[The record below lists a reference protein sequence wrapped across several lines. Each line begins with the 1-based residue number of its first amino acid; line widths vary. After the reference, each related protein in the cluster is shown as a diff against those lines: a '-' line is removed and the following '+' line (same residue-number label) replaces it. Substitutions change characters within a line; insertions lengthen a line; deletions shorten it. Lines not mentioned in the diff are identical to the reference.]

1 MFEKKNYI
9 VNCDVCDMRKITQ
22 ESLSGY
28 EQIVINAD
36 LLLVD
41 ENSRAILNRL
51 PLICNADETLDVEGE
66 VSVICANGS
75 YEISGDTRIED
86 QTVICVNGDLSVRS
100 GTQKVLEK
108 ILKICVNGSAKYPE
122 SMAPFLNRLAVNGSV
137 QCIPDGCIEL
147 KPVFTIDRF
156 FPLRARQNGSY
167 YVDEKV
173 VLMDPEADVESLVA
187 KNVRF
192 VTKRFL
198 VRQELI
204 PRSIALFEESV
215 EMDVIPT
222 GFAFVDGDT
231 ELTDALLQKH
241 GTCLYIDGDLNLKD
255 GSENCLERLE
265 KLCVKGNVRLLKR
278 QEEAF
283 SRVDATYEA
292 LVFVKGRYIANQ
304 PKIVVDQA
312 LLEASP
318 DGMEIRNCAVLKVK
332 KDAAAELI
340 LERLWVGN
348 CAHVFCSPE
357 QKSSIQLVCGNVA
370 KISEGEQEE
379 EEDEGGMLGKLK
391 KMMGSRVVNADT
403 YIL

>member
-1 MFEKKNYI
+1 
-9 VNCDVCDMRKITQ
+9 
-22 ESLSGY
+22 
-28 EQIVINAD
+28 
-36 LLLVD
+36 
-41 ENSRAILNRL
+41 
-51 PLICNADETLDVEGE
+51 
-66 VSVICANGS
+66 
-75 YEISGDTRIED
+75 
-86 QTVICVNGDLSVRS
+86 
-100 GTQKVLEK
+100 
-108 ILKICVNGSAKYPE
+108 
-122 SMAPFLNRLAVNGSV
+122 
-137 QCIPDGCIEL
+137 
-147 KPVFTIDRF
+147 
-156 FPLRARQNGSY
+156 
-167 YVDEKV
+167 
-173 VLMDPEADVESLVA
+173 
-187 KNVRF
+187 
-192 VTKRFL
+192 
-198 VRQELI
+198 
-204 PRSIALFEESV
+204 
-215 EMDVIPT
+215 MDVIPT

-241 GTCLYIDGDLNLKD
+241 GTRLYIDGDLNLKD
-255 GSENCLERLE
+255 GSENCLERLDA
-265 KLCVKGNVRLLKR
+265 LCVKGNVRLLKR

>member
-1 MFEKKNYI
+1 MFEKKKYI
-9 VNCDVCDMRKITQ
+9 VNCDVCDTRKITQ

-41 ENSRAILNRL
+41 ENSRAILNSL

-86 QTVICVNGDLSVRS
+86 QTVICVNGDLSVRP

-122 SMAPFLNRLAVNGSV
+122 SMAPFLNRLSVNGSV

-147 KPVFTIDRF
+147 KPVFTIDRY
-156 FPLRARQNGSY
+156 FPLRARQDGSY

-173 VLMDPEADVESLVA
+173 VLVDPEADVEALAA

-192 VTKRFL
+192 VTKRFV

-204 PRSIALFEESV
+204 PRSIGMFEENV
-215 EMDVIPT
+215 EMEVIPA
-222 GFAFVDGDT
+222 GFAFVEAGA
-231 ELTDALLQKH
+231 ELTDALLQKF
-241 GTCLYIDGDLNLKD
+241 GTRLYVDGDLTLKD

-265 KLCVKGNVRLLKR
+265 GLCVKGSVRLLKR

-283 SRVDATYEA
+283 ARVDATYDE

-304 PKIVVDQA
+304 AKIVVDQA
-312 LLEASP
+312 LLESSP
-318 DGMEIRNCAVLKVK
+318 DGIEIGNCAILKVK
-332 KDAAAELI
+332 EDAAVELI

-348 CAHVFCSPE
+348 CAHVFCSPQ
-357 QKSSIQLVCGNVA
+357 QKSSMQLVCGNVA
-370 KISEGEQEE
+370 KISDGEQEE
-379 EEDEGGMLGKLK
+379 EEDEGGIMGKLK
-391 KMMGSRVVNADT
+391 KMMDSRVVNADT

>member
-9 VNCDVCDMRKITQ
+9 VNCDVCDTRKITQ

-108 ILKICVNGSAKYPE
+108 ILKISVNGSAKYPE

-204 PRSIALFEESV
+204 SRSIALFEESV

-241 GTCLYIDGDLNLKD
+241 GTRLYIDGDLNLKD
-255 GSENCLERLE
+255 GSENCLERLDA
-265 KLCVKGNVRLLKR
+265 LCVKGNVRLLKR

-292 LVFVKGRYIANQ
+292 LVFVKGRYIMEGLVILHETLNSIHVKKQ
-304 PKIVVDQA
+304 SVMLFKVDF
-312 LLEASP
+312 EKVY
-318 DGMEIRNCAVLKVK
+318 DKVK
-332 KDAAAELI
+332 WPFLQQCMRMKGFPRKWCQWI
-340 LERLWVGN
+340 
-348 CAHVFCSPE
+348 
-357 QKSSIQLVCGNVA
+357 
-370 KISEGEQEE
+370 
-379 EEDEGGMLGKLK
+379 
-391 KMMGSRVVNADT
+391 DT
-403 YIL
+403 FV

>member
-1 MFEKKNYI
+1 M
-9 VNCDVCDMRKITQ
+9 
-22 ESLSGY
+22 
-28 EQIVINAD
+28 
-36 LLLVD
+36 
-41 ENSRAILNRL
+41 
-51 PLICNADETLDVEGE
+51 
-66 VSVICANGS
+66 
-75 YEISGDTRIED
+75 
-86 QTVICVNGDLSVRS
+86 ICVNGDLSVRS

-204 PRSIALFEESV
+204 SRSIALFEESV

-241 GTCLYIDGDLNLKD
+241 GTRLYIDGDLNLKD